1 LHFPLRGLICSQS
14 IKDFMDLLSTTNSPG
29 HGVHRRDWKEIAAGL
44 ASEGAIVI
52 INAGAASVEAA
63 IADIRLRCPQQS

>member
-1 LHFPLRGLICSQS
+1 
-14 IKDFMDLLSTTNSPG
+14 MDLLSTTNSPG